1 MQNIKKVHIIGV
13 CGTLMGSLA
22 VAMKDRGFEVT
33 GSDAQVYPPM
43 STYLEENGVQIMN
56 GFCAENISDDIDL
69 VVVGNAIG
77 RGNEELEEVLNKKM
91 LYASTPEVLKQFF
104 LHGKSNI
111 CISGTHGKTTTTTLT
126 TWLFK
131 VAEKNP
137 AHLIGGVPKNF
148 PLGMS
153 FPQDT
158 DYTIL
163 ESDEYDTSFFDKR
176 SKFLQYLPETVV
188 INSIEF
194 DHADIFE
201 TLDDILLTFSRLV
214 KIVPQNGLVIING
227 DDENCEKVLG
237 DAHAP
242 IKRVGF
248 NPSSDVVISDVSYT
262 ETHSTFK
269 LNGEEFTFTMV
280 GEFNVKNAAM
290 AIVVSQHYGI
300 DNETIQKGLSTFE
313 GIARRQEVRGIV
325 DGVVVIDDFAH
336 HPTAVEGVI
345 KTLKTAYP
353 KKKLWVL
360 FEAGNS
366 NMKRDRVRGD
376 LAKSLSGADEVII
389 PNILDAH
396 KVTEEPLLD
405 LDLLVQNIV
414 EQGVVA
420 SHISDVEEI
429 ARYIAQNTTGNDVVA
444 VLSCRGFDG
453 VHNKILEE
461 LKKKTISVK

>member
-33 GSDAQVYPPM
+33 GSDAHVYPPM
-43 STYLEENGVQIMN
+43 STFLEENGVQIMN
-56 GFCAENISDDIDL
+56 GFNAENISDDMDL
-69 VVVGNAIG
+69 VIVGNAIG
-77 RGNEELEEVLNKKM
+77 RGNEELEEVLNSKM

-111 CISGTHGKTTTTTLT
+111 CISGTHGKTTTTTLA

-131 VAEKNP
+131 VADKNP

-188 INSIEF
+188 INAIEF
-194 DHADIFE
+194 DHADIFD

-214 KIVPQNGLVIING
+214 KIVPQNGLVIINS

-242 IKRVGF
+242 VMRVGF
-248 NPSSDVVISDVSYT
+248 DLASDVVISNVSYT
-262 ETHSTFK
+262 ETHSTFT
-269 LNGEEFTFTMV
+269 LNDHEFTFTMV

-290 AIVVSQHYGI
+290 AIVVAQHYGI
-300 DNETIQKGLSTFE
+300 SDETIQEGLTTFK
-313 GIARRQEVRGIV
+313 GIARRQEVRGVV

-336 HPTAVEGVI
+336 HPTAIEGVI

-353 KKKLWVL
+353 KKKIWVL
-360 FEAGNS
+360 FEPGS
-366 NMKRDRVRGD
+366 SSMKRERFHSDLVR
-376 LAKSLSGADEVII
+376 ALSSADCT
-389 PNILDAH
+389 ILPDVLDPE
-396 KVTEEPLLD
+396 KITTEAVLSID
-405 LDLLVQNIV
+405 
-414 EQGVVA
+414 GVVTDIKKA
-420 SHISDVEEI
+420 GSEAFHINDPDKI
-429 ARYIAQNTTGNDVVA
+429 AEYVAENTTGNDVIA
-444 VLSCRGFDG
+444 VLSCRGFGG
-453 VHNKILEE
+453 VHDKILEK
-461 LKKKTISVK
+461 LKTK